1 MSAKV
6 MDAQFRVV
14 IKHTQC
20 LLITNKEAT
29 ESESLNSKYLL
40 IPFSAG
46 SAVFCMNKNVS
57 FYDTLCVLKWVFL
70 CVSLTFPFWKPIGS

>member
-6 MDAQFRVV
+6 MDAVV

-40 IPFSAG
+40 ILFSAG
-46 SAVFCMNKNVS
+46 SAVFCMNKNVF
-57 FYDTLCVLKWVFL
+57 FYDTLCVLKWFFFCEFNLSFL
-70 CVSLTFPFWKPIGS
+70 KTYR